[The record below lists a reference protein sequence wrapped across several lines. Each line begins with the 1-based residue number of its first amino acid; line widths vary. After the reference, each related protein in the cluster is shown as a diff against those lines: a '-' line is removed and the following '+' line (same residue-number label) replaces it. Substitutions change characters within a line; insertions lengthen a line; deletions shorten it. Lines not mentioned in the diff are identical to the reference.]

1 MSLKNIFLHLKIS
14 TPKIIK
20 LSMELS
26 KYFSFIFL
34 FSPIFFYLK
43 MTPLMLKFIDRQTN
57 DY

>member
-26 KYFSFIFL
+26 KHFSFIFL
-34 FSPIFFYLK
+34 FSTIFFYLK
-43 MTPLMLKFIDRQTN
+43 MIPLMLKFIDRQTN